1 MKTKTKLTVAIASV
15 LSVVALAGTGYA
27 GWVISKKV
35 SKDTTGNVEVYD
47 VVDHGVTRSDLAFQG
62 NKNTII
68 WGKPADYESK
78 DPDTD
83 WLTPGD
89 DVKVEY
95 LNPVVTFTVEN
106 NDHSL
111 TDAKYKPNVTAKIVV
126 NDTNGGYANAI
137 GGGYIEG
144 YTVDAKGITIDPQDI
159 VVTQN
164 ADPNHGYQYNC
175 SLTLSK
181 FNWGSHFENNQNPYT
196 YYNGKTLKTQD
207 EIDYAF
213 NDAKTALEAIA
224 NLKGVTFTVTITASY
239 NEVK

>member
-35 SKDTTGNVEVYD
+35 TKDTTGNVEVYD
-47 VVDHGVTRSDLAFQG
+47 VVDHGVTRSDLAFQD
-62 NKNTII
+62 KKDTII
-68 WGKPADYESK
+68 WGKPAGYASK

-106 NDHSL
+106 NDHTL

-126 NDTNGGYANAI
+126 NDTHGGYANALSNN
-137 GGGYIEG
+137 YIEG
-144 YTVDAKGITIDPQDI
+144 YAIADSIEAKDIDVQQDDI
-159 VVTQN
+159 N
-164 ADPNHGYQYNC
+164 GYKYNC

-181 FNWGSHFENNQNPYT
+181 FNWGSHFGNNQNPYT
-196 YYNGKTLKTQD
+196 YYNGLQLGSQET
-207 EIDYAF
+207 IDSAF
-213 NDAKTALEAIA
+213 DDAKTALAAIA
-224 NLKGVTFTVTITASY
+224 NLKGVTFKVTISASY

>member
-47 VVDHGVTRSDLAFQG
+47 VVDHGVTRGDLAFQG
-62 NKNTII
+62 GKNTII
-68 WGKPADYESK
+68 WGKPADYKSK

-126 NDTNGGYANAI
+126 NDTNSGYANAVSQK
-137 GGGYIEG
+137 YIEG
-144 YTVDAKGITIDPQDI
+144 YEIADSIEAQDI
-159 VVTQN
+159 VVEQDDTN
-164 ADPNHGYQYNC
+164 RYKYNC
-175 SLTLSK
+175 RLTLSK
-181 FNWGSHFENNQNPYT
+181 FNWGTHFDNHQNPYT
-196 YYNGKTLKTQD
+196 YYNGKALTTQD
-207 EIDYAF
+207 EIDHEF
-213 NDAKTALEAIA
+213 DDAKTALEAIA
-224 NLKGVTFTVTITASY
+224 NLKGVTFKVTITASY
-239 NEVK
+239 NEAK

>member
-35 SKDTTGNVEVYD
+35 SKDTTGNVQVYE
-47 VVDHGVTRSDLAFQG
+47 VVDHGVTRSDLKFEG
-62 NKNTII
+62 GKNNII
-68 WGKPADYESK
+68 WGKPANNATNDS
-78 DPDTD
+78 D

-89 DVKVEY
+89 DVQVEY
-95 LNPVVTFTVEN
+95 LHPVVTFTVEN
-106 NDHSL
+106 NDHTL
-111 TDAKYKPNVTAKIVV
+111 TEAKYKPNVTAKIVV
-126 NDTNGGYANAI
+126 NDTNGGYANALSEN
-137 GGGYIEG
+137 YIEG
-144 YTVDAKGITIDPQDI
+144 YAIADSIEAQDI
-159 VVTQN
+159 DVQQDDTN
-164 ADPNHGYQYNC
+164 GYKYNC

-181 FNWGSHFENNQNPYT
+181 FNWGIHFGNNQNPYT
-196 YYNGKTLKTQD
+196 YYNGKTLATQE
-207 EIDYAF
+207 EIDYEF

>member
-35 SKDTTGNVEVYD
+35 SKDTTGNVQVYD
-47 VVDHGVTRSDLAFQG
+47 VVDHGVTRNDLEFEG
-62 NKNTII
+62 RKNNII
-68 WGKPADYESK
+68 WGKPDGYVQNAK
-78 DPDTD
+78 D

-89 DVKVEY
+89 DVQVEY

-106 NDHSL
+106 NDHTL

-126 NDTNGGYANAI
+126 NDTNGGYANALN
-137 GGGYIEG
+137 GGYIEG
-144 YTVDAKGITIDPQDI
+144 YKVDARGIEIDSKDI

-164 ADPNHGYQYNC
+164 ADPDHGYQYNC
-175 SLTLSK
+175 SLKLSK

-196 YYNGKTLKTQD
+196 YYNGKTLATQE
-207 EIDYAF
+207 EIDHEF

-224 NLKGVTFTVTITASY
+224 NLKGVTFKVTITASY
-239 NEVK
+239 NEAK

>member
-35 SKDTTGNVEVYD
+35 SKDTTGNVQVYN
-47 VVDHGVTRSDLAFQG
+47 VVDHGVTRSDFKFEG
-62 NKNTII
+62 GKNNII
-68 WGKPADYESK
+68 WGKPDGYVQNAK
-78 DPDTD
+78 D

-89 DVKVEY
+89 DVQVEY
-95 LNPVVTFTVEN
+95 LNPVVTFNVEN
-106 NDHSL
+106 NDHTL

-126 NDTNGGYANAI
+126 NDNTNGRYANAI
-137 GGGYIEG
+137 AGEYIEG
-144 YTVDAKGITIDPQDI
+144 YAVDAKGITIDSKDI

-164 ADPNHGYQYNC
+164 ADPDHRYQYNC

-181 FNWGSHFENNQNPYT
+181 FNWGSHFGNNQNPYT
-196 YYNGKTLKTQD
+196 YYNGKTLATQ
-207 EIDYAF
+207 EAIDYEF

-224 NLKGVTFTVTITASY
+224 NLKGVTFKVTITASY